1 MQRTSLIE
9 TRVLRR
15 NQHDSVR
22 ERLLREIVDDRPDL
36 LLLLGDQ
43 VCYGENAACWR
54 DFDGIIEPVVEAGIP
69 THALLGNH
77 EYDGKTRKGALRHFR
92 ERFPGQPDVWPALLN
107 HPPVAIITL
116 DSNLDRLTRREIDRQ
131 WRDYRAILE
140 ELDSDPDVRGV
151 IVASH
156 HPPYSN
162 GGYSLNRRIAPMFAD
177 PFLESRKT
185 LLYLSG
191 HVHSYQRFQA
201 DRKAFVVSGGGGGP
215 RHRVQQGTRRMP
227 FEDAYAAGSLRR
239 FHYLLITITDDGLD
253 IETKMLDD
261 DGDGCSVGDRFRL
274 SFA

>member
-1 MQRTSLIE
+1 
-9 TRVLRR
+9 
-15 NQHDSVR
+15 
-22 ERLLREIVDDRPDL
+22 
-36 LLLLGDQ
+36 
-43 VCYGENAACWR
+43 
-54 DFDGIIEPVVEAGIP
+54 
-69 THALLGNH
+69 
-77 EYDGKTRKGALRHFR
+77 
-92 ERFPGQPDVWPALLN
+92 
-107 HPPVAIITL
+107 
-116 DSNLDRLTRREIDRQ
+116 
-131 WRDYRAILE
+131 
-140 ELDSDPDVRGV
+140 
-151 IVASH
+151 
-156 HPPYSN
+156 
-162 GGYSLNRRIAPMFAD
+162 MFAD

-215 RHRVQQGTRRMP
+215 RHRVQQGARRMP